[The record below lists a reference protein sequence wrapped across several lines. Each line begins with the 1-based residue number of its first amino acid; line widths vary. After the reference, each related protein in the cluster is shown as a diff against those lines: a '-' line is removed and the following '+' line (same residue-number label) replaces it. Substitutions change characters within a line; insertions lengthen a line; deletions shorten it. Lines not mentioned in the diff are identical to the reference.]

1 MKLFNNPPP
10 NEKILEKDYPE
21 LKGLYCPFGAVCHW
35 TPIVVREDL
44 QEWVQN
50 TFPDRQ
56 EEFWEALGINTSSLE
71 GPYVWD
77 IAEAIRR
84 MNGNPTAWD

>member
-10 NEKILEKDYPE
+10 SQGMLEKDYPD

-44 QEWVQN
+44 QKWVEE
-50 TFPDRQ
+50 TFSGRT
-56 EEFWEALGINTSSLE
+56 EEFWEALGINTSIAE
-71 GPYVWD
+71 GLYVWD
-77 IAEAIRR
+77 VQAAVRR
-84 MNGNPTAWD
+84 MNGKPTLWD